1 MQKLLLIF
9 VVLAVAA
16 PCVAGTITFDTVDNG
31 NGTCTITYY
40 VTGAGSVP
48 PVAMGLLVEVTGEG
62 SKTIKAVTDIDEF
75 FEIYMDAAYSMDPD
89 YEYGDGTPIADPCG
103 PGEIALPQSRFVI
116 SMGGLGGETKPKTKF
131 PKVTSKKE
139 PATLCVLH
147 SDTQPTVGQKTIGT
161 ISICPL
167 RGGIIDED
175 GEVIDPN
182 VEGDTG
188 EPGDLSLD
196 FEISECMPYN
206 ATTADPVGVASGDS
220 PESNSSTTYA
230 EWAAVGKP
238 RCWCYQAHCR
248 GNADGITDGSSK
260 GGYYVVA
267 PDDFNI
273 IVSAWDTSVSPQF
286 WIAEPT
292 FGAGIATKSFTR
304 TDIGV
309 TYPAIC
315 ANFNR
320 MKEGST
326 KGGYYYVG
334 PDDFNRIVAA
344 WDITATPEQF
354 WVAEPTFGVGIPSL
368 TDCGGT
374 LIDPGP

>member
-131 PKVTSKKE
+131 PKGTSKKE

-206 ATTADPVGVASGDS
+206 ATTASFGYGDA
-220 PESNSSTTYA
+220 PEELLIPSTTYA
-230 EWAAVGKP
+230 EWAAAGKL

-260 GGYYVVA
+260 AGYYHIG
-267 PDDFNI
+267 PDDFNT
-273 IVSAWDTSVSPQF
+273 IVAAWDTTATPAYWVK
-286 WIAEPT
+286 EPT
-292 FGAGIATKSFTR
+292 FGPGIATKSN
-304 TDIGV
+304 DAHPVHGSLG
-309 TYPAIC
+309 AIC

-320 MKEGST
+320 VREGSS
-326 KGGYYYVG
+326 KAGYYYVG

-344 WDITATPEQF
+344 WDTTATPAY
-354 WVAEPTFGVGIPSL
+354 WTKEPTFGPGIP
-368 TDCGGT
+368 TGDCGGS
-374 LIDPGP
+374 LIGP